1 MSVPTT
7 TALAQLYDGL
17 FLNGGFTIMTR
28 PDGSTYVPTRGYAVS
43 TTPAPHTLPA
53 TASFDAFADL
63 VRDVTGAYGDVNGLG
78 GWLYEGVIY
87 IDPVEII
94 SDRRAA
100 TAAGLHRRQ
109 LAIFDLATGTEITL

>member
-7 TALAQLYDGL
+7 TALAQLYDDL
-17 FLNGGFTIMTR
+17 FLNGGFTIMPR
-28 PDGSTYVPTRGYAVS
+28 PDGSTYVPTQGYVVS

-53 TASFDAFADL
+53 TAPFDAFADL

-78 GWLYEGVIY
+78 GWLHDGVIY

-94 SDRRAA
+94 PDRRAA
-100 TAAGLHRRQ
+100 TAAGLRRRQ